1 MVLGC
6 IIDRGLGRTKGVWC
20 SVAILTGDWVGRKG
34 CGTGCI
40 IAERER

>member
-6 IIDRGLGRTKGVWC
+6 IIDWGLGRTKGV
-20 SVAILTGDWVGRKG
+20 

-40 IAERER
+40 IAEGGIGINECGA